1 MTILYKLMSACSVII
16 RLFYLPNPFQA
27 TQLPELY
34 NYLLEPVIHA
44 LTYGVVGLFYRRR
57 SAPALGSLLYLI
69 FYIVHSGAIYLIIK
83 LNISTTVICIV
94 AVVYIVIL
102 CMAASIKKSFNRM
115 LK

>member
-27 TQLPELY
+27 TRFPELY
-34 NYLLEPVIHA
+34 NYLLEPVLHA
-44 LTYGVVGLFYRRR
+44 LTYGVVKLLYRRR

-69 FYIVHSGAIYLIIK
+69 FYIVHSGAIYIILK
-83 LNISTTVICIV
+83 LNVSTTVMCIV
-94 AVVYIVIL
+94 SVVYLVIL